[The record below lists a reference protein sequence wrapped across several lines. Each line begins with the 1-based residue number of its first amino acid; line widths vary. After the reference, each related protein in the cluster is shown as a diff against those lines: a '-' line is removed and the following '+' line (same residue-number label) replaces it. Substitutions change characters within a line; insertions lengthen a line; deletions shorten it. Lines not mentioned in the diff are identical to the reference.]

1 MGKLSN
7 ANLNF
12 FLTNPTSITNPAS
25 PWPEAWAP
33 MGDKDNFS
41 DTLFLEIKNQY
52 P

>member
-12 FLTNPTSITNPAS
+12 FLTNPTS

-33 MGDKDNFS
+33 IGDKDNFS